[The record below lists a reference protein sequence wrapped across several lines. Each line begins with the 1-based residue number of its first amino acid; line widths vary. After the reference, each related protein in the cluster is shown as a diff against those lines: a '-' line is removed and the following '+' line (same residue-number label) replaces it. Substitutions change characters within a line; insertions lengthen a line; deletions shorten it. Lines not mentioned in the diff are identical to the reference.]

1 MYGTCQSGAK
11 APRQQA
17 MAETELSVVC
27 KSCGSEVS
35 PYVTECPYCG
45 TRLRKR
51 APKLERRGDGLEA
64 QESRRDR
71 RRRERR
77 ERKERKERTRGLS
90 LTAERP
96 YVTIGLILAPAAL
109 LVVAR
114 AAVIPLTD
122 LGLVVGTPGFANPWW
137 HYQRK
142 MRAPRSAKIA
152 GPRPTSPRI
161 VRRAESGCSGALATK
176 PPKASA

>member
-1 MYGTCQSGAK
+1 
-11 APRQQA
+11 

-71 RRRERR
+71 RRREKRERR
-77 ERKERKERTRGLS
+77 ERKERARSLS
-90 LTAERP
+90 FTVSRP
-96 YVTIGLILAPAAL
+96 YVTIGLVLLPAAL

-122 LGLVVGTPGFANPWW
+122 LGLVVGTPG
-137 HYQRK
+137 
-142 MRAPRSAKIA
+142 
-152 GPRPTSPRI
+152 T
-161 VRRAESGCSGALATK
+161 
-176 PPKASA
+176 